1 MARPKLPEKTRQ
13 EIFAHW
19 VQTNNYL
26 QTSKAFGC
34 TANTIKNIVKE
45 MPEYYAREHEHQRQQ
60 FVREAWHLARKA
72 LREIDRKLPEG
83 DLKDTAVAFGIIA
96 QRATNAMYAAQKA
109 GMPDLFVHNQQQIN
123 QNVLTADDILA
134 SIREYERMRASGE
147 LSGPKWLPWSSES
160 EPAESVG

>member
-60 FVREAWHLARKA
+60 FVREAWHLARVAPRAKAKASTMLRPCGGGHWQSSVTCQVSLKPKIAIA
-72 LREIDRKLPEG
+72 LRGFVRSLTRPW
-83 DLKDTAVAFGIIA
+83 AFA
-96 QRATNAMYAAQKA
+96 LHYA
-109 GMPDLFVHNQQQIN
+109 
-123 QNVLTADDILA
+123 
-134 SIREYERMRASGE
+134 
-147 LSGPKWLPWSSES
+147 GPRNPHCPTS
-160 EPAESVG
+160 A